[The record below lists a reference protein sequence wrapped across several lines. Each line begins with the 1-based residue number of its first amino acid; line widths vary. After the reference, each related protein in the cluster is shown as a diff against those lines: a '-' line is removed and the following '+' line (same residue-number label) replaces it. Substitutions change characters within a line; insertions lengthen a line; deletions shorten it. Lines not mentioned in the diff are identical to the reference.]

1 MSKADK
7 IIPRL
12 RVESSVSEL
21 GFPDLS
27 KTRPGASENSK
38 GFSSMVVD
46 LRSLSKASDLIWAWT
61 SRTIKGRYQQS
72 LLGWLWAIVQPAATV
87 AIFAFV
93 FSRIVRVDTG
103 STPYVLYAYV
113 AFVPWNLTSS
123 ALTDMTTSL
132 VQNMSLVTKIY
143 FPREVIP
150 ISLMLARV
158 IDLIVASVL
167 VVVLIYYYSVEINL
181 ISWLVLPVII
191 AIQLCLI
198 MGLGLLL
205 AALNVFS
212 RDIEP
217 LVKLGI
223 QLWFY
228 ASPIIY
234 PITLVP
240 EPLRPYYYINPMA
253 GILEAYRDVII
264 HGTLPGSYL
273 YPSIGISLFI
283 FVLGYW
289 FFKRVEPQF
298 ADIV

>member
-1 MSKADK
+1 
-7 IIPRL
+7 
-12 RVESSVSEL
+12 
-21 GFPDLS
+21 
-27 KTRPGASENSK
+27 
-38 GFSSMVVD
+38 MVAD

-72 LLGWLWAIVQPAATV
+72 LLGWLWAIVQPATTV

-143 FPREVIP
+143 FPREIIP

-158 IDLIVASVL
+158 IDLVVASVL
-167 VVVLIYYYSVEINL
+167 IFVLIYYYSIEIN
-181 ISWLVLPVII
+181 IINWLVLPVIV

-234 PITLVP
+234 PVTLVP
-240 EPLRPYYYINPMA
+240 EALRPYYYINPMA

-264 HGTLPGSYL
+264 HGALPGSYL
-273 YPSIGISLFI
+273 YLSVGISI
-283 FVLGYW
+283 FVLMIGFW